1 MKCTETVL
9 QELREVEFSAVTK
22 QCIYLNHAASSPL
35 PLRSANTLR
44 QCADLR
50 QNRHRAYIE
59 GTYEVDLVPLQ
70 VKLSTMLQCDVDE
83 IGFVPSA
90 TDGIATI
97 ANGIDWKPGDNVIVP
112 ECDFP
117 GLIYPWLNLAHRG
130 VQVRFC
136 SAPAGIFDV
145 EALISEIT
153 PATRVIA
160 VSHVQWA
167 SGHKIDLSV
176 LGRVCRERG
185 ILTVVD
191 AAQSLGTQSL
201 DVKSA
206 RIDVL
211 VSCAFKFLL
220 GIPGVAVLYVDRE
233 ALPSIHPDHVGFL
246 SVQRPLDLQFTWL
259 PGTQRFLAGSV
270 DETALSVLDSSLNL
284 LFEVGIDAI
293 QQHTAGL
300 LARLDTGLKT
310 LGVICRSSPLTQHRS
325 SILAFTT
332 GAVQRD
338 EMLLA
343 YLLNRNIIVSLRSC
357 GIRVAP
363 HCYNS
368 DAEMELL
375 LEAVRNGIAA

>member
-1 MKCTETVL
+1 MT
-9 QELREVEFSAVTK
+9 Q
-22 QCIYLNHAASSPL
+22 QCVYLNHAASCPL
-35 PLRSANTLR
+35 PLRSANVLR
-44 QCADLR
+44 RCADLR
-50 QNRHRAYIE
+50 QNRHRAYID
-59 GTYEVDLVPLQ
+59 GTHEYDFVPLQ
-70 VKLSTMLQCDVDE
+70 VKLSTMLQCDMDE
-83 IGFVPSA
+83 IGFVPSV

-97 ANGIDWKPGDNVIVP
+97 ANGIDWKPGDNVVIP
-112 ECDFP
+112 DCDFP
-117 GLIYPWLNLAHRG
+117 GVIYPWLNLARRG

-136 SAPAGIFDV
+136 SAPGGIFNV
-145 EALISEIT
+145 EALIAEMT
-153 PATRVIA
+153 PTTRAVA

-167 SGHKIDLSV
+167 SGYKIDLSV

-191 AAQSLGTQSL
+191 AAQSLGTQPL
-201 DVKSA
+201 DVKAA

-233 ALPSIHPDHVGFL
+233 ALSSINPDHVGFL
-246 SVQRPLDLQFTWL
+246 SVQNPLDLELTWL

-270 DETALSVLDSSLNL
+270 DEIALSVLDSSLSL
-284 LFEVGIDAI
+284 LLELGIPTI
-293 QQHTAGL
+293 QRHTADL
-300 LARLDTGLKT
+300 LMRLDSGLKK
-310 LGVICRSSPLTQHRS
+310 LGVIVRSSPLPQHRS

-332 GAVQRD
+332 GKVRRD

-343 YLLNRNIIVSLRSC
+343 YLLNREIIVGLRPC

-368 DAEMELL
+368 SADIDRL
-375 LEAVRNGIAA
+375 LEEVRAGIAD